1 MLPRSVLRE
10 SAAHDRHER
19 LARRSAERSA
29 ARRGSVR
36 TANVPTYLYG
46 LSDDARCSPRLLEE
60 DEARRLQRPKA
71 MWNKVRLNMK
81 HLKQAQVRP
90 DDGAGAADAAPEA
103 APEADPDP
111 VTAQPALGLVIMGRL
126 WRFTPEYV
134 VPSTRTLLWSMRHTT

>member
-1 MLPRSVLRE
+1 MLRE

-60 DEARRLQRPKA
+60 DEARRHERPKA

-103 APEADPDP
+103 APEASAEA
-111 VTAQPALGLVIMGRL
+111 TPAAAD
-126 WRFTPEYV
+126 
-134 VPSTRTLLWSMRHTT
+134 